1 MHRIA
6 ATPGGWQSG
15 QEGVVFIEQDPADIV
30 ILTAADTDIQTLA
43 AALLQLPADF
53 PTVRATNLLNLQQ
66 QLTIDTY
73 ADDVLSK
80 AKAIAIR
87 LLGGQAYWSYG
98 LEVVKEL
105 VQTTGAELIAL
116 PGDDRPD
123 LDLMSQSTL
132 GLSDVDR
139 LWKYFLEGG
148 VPNIVAGLQA
158 IANQTCGTHYDIPPV
173 QLLPSIGLY
182 SPQRL
187 KESVAGK
194 SPTSGGLRGPAEFR
208 GPAESKDPD
217 SPLHIGILLYRA
229 HVLSANIAPI
239 DALCHALT
247 QQGIATTCL
256 YTYSLKDPELPAA
269 LLEHFRDRASIDV
282 LINTTSFS
290 LAKLNSDGAN
300 VAAWQALNVPVIQAI
315 ASGISEEQWRDSPQG
330 LSPRDIAMNVALPEV
345 DGRLIGRA
353 ISFKSVQQRDD
364 LLQTEVVRYEPVS
377 DRVEFVAQLAANWAR
392 LRQTAVGDRRVALIL
407 ANYPNRDGRLAN
419 GVGLD
424 TPESCVR
431 ILQAMQQAG
440 YDLPEIPDTSA
451 ELMDSL
457 TRAVTNDPEGL
468 QLRSVKQALSADSY
482 RQWFQHIPASAR
494 EAIVERWGEAP
505 VDDIPIAGIQ
515 LGKVFVGIQP
525 SRGYDLD
532 PSLNY
537 HSPDLVPP
545 HRYLAFYAWLRS
557 EFGVQAIAHIGKH
570 GNLEWLPGKG
580 IALANTCF
588 PEIAF
593 GPIPHLYPFIVN
605 DPGEGAQAKRRA
617 QAAIVD
623 HLTPPLT
630 RAELYGPLLELERLI
645 DEYYEAQSLDP
656 RRLPLIQPQ
665 ILKLLEQEQLLP
677 DIEAASKTS
686 DVSAV
691 LTQLDGYLCELKEA
705 QIRDGLHIL
714 GQFPRGQQGIDLL
727 ASLARFPGAGQV
739 GLTQAI
745 SQDFALSF
753 DPHTADLADSYSDLP
768 IPLHQLL
775 GRDCRVVGDAIESL
789 ELLSNQWISQL
800 IADDPYEPA
809 PLPASKDCL
818 EWIQTNL
825 WPKLQQTSLEIQAI
839 LDGLNGRY
847 IASGPSGAPT
857 RGRSDVLPTGRNF
870 YSVDIRAIPTET
882 AWTVGQKAADAA
894 VERYMQE
901 EGDYPKT
908 LGLSVWGTSTMR
920 TGGDD
925 WAQALSLIGVR
936 PVWEGLSRRV
946 VDFEILPV
954 SVLGRPRVDVTLRIS
969 GFFRDAFPNLISLF
983 DSAVQAVAKLKD
995 ESDLDNPICARIH
1008 QDTAYWQE
1016 QGLPKSQAQ
1025 QRASYRIFGSKP
1037 GAYGAGLQG
1046 LIEAQNW
1053 SSDADLA
1060 RAYLNW
1066 SGYAY
1071 TGAAKGHA
1079 APEAFEQRLQQL
1091 QIVLHNQDNREH
1103 DLLDSDDYYQFQGGM
1118 TATVRTLAGQAPK
1131 TYFGDNS
1138 RPTVPKVR
1146 SLDQEIR
1153 RVYRSRVINPKWI
1166 AGAMRHGYKGAFEMV
1181 ATLDYL
1187 FAYDAT
1193 THCVADFMYEGVA
1206 NNYVLDDRV
1215 QDFVRKVNPWALRD
1229 MSERLLE
1236 AHQRGMWTEA
1246 SPEILEAIEL
1256 VMLEAERDIEGTST
1270 LASV

>member
-6 ATPGGWQSG
+6 SAPGGWQPG
-15 QEGVVFIEQDPADIV
+15 QEGVIFIEQQPGEIAF
-30 ILTAADTDIQTLA
+30 LTAADTDIQTLA
-43 AALLQLPADF
+43 AAIAQLPDNF
-53 PTVRATNLLNLQQ
+53 PQVRAVNLLNLQQ

-73 ADDVLSK
+73 ADDVLSG

-105 VQTTGAELIAL
+105 VQHTGAELIVL

-123 LDLMSQSTL
+123 LNLMSQSTL
-132 GLSDVDR
+132 GLNDIDR

-148 VPNIVAGLQA
+148 VHNVSEGLKA
-158 IANQTCGTHYDIPPV
+158 IANLACDTKYDVEPV
-173 QLLPSIGLY
+173 QSLPNIGLY
-182 SPQRL
+182 HPEGTSH
-187 KESVAGK
+187 K
-194 SPTSGGLRGPAEFR
+194 SPTSGGFR
-208 GPAESKDPD
+208 GPESPI
-217 SPLHIGILLYRA
+217 SIGILLYRA
-229 HVLSANIAPI
+229 HVLSANTAPI
-239 DALCHALT
+239 DALLQTLEQKGASV
-247 QQGIATTCL
+247 TCL
-256 YTYSLKDPELPAA
+256 YTYSLKDPELPAQ
-269 LLEHFRDRASIDV
+269 LLEHFRDRNSIDV

-290 LAKLNSDGAN
+290 LAKLNCDEQS
-300 VAAWQALNVPVIQAI
+300 VAAWQALDVPVIQAI
-315 ASGISEEQWRDSPQG
+315 VSGISEQQWQDSSQG

-353 ISFKSVQQRDD
+353 ISFKSVEQTDD
-364 LLQTEVVRYEPVS
+364 CLQTEVVRYKPVP
-377 DRVEFVAQLAANWAR
+377 DRVEFVAQLAVNWGR
-392 LRQTAVGDRRVALIL
+392 LRQTPASDRKVALVL

-431 ILQAMQQAG
+431 ILAALNQVGYRIPEVPSSSAG
-440 YDLPEIPDTSA
+440 
-451 ELMDSL
+451 LMDWL
-457 TRAVTNDPEGL
+457 TKSVTNDPESKQLRPVRQSLSAANYREWFDGLPDVAREEIVTQWGEPPNDDIPVPGL
-468 QLRSVKQALSADSY
+468 QLGNL
-482 RQWFQHIPASAR
+482 
-494 EAIVERWGEAP
+494 
-505 VDDIPIAGIQ
+505 
-515 LGKVFVGIQP
+515 FVGIQP

-532 PSLNY
+532 PTLSY

-545 HRYLAFYAWLRS
+545 HAYLAFYAWLRW
-557 EFGVQAIAHIGKH
+557 EFGVEAIAHIGKH

-580 IALANTCF
+580 VALSKICF

-630 RAELYGPLLELERLI
+630 RAELYGPLIELERLI

-665 ILKLLEQEQLLP
+665 IIKLLEQEQLLA
-677 DIEAASKTS
+677 DIEVSVDRTVSNRIANP
-686 DVSAV
+686 DVSEV
-691 LTQLDGYLCELKEA
+691 LNQLDGYLCELKEA
-705 QIRDGLHIL
+705 QIRDGLHVL
-714 GQFPRGQQGIDLL
+714 GQFPPGQQGIDLL
-727 ASLARFPGAGQV
+727 ASLARFPGASQE

-745 SQDFALSF
+745 AADYQLGF
-753 DPHTADLADSYSDLP
+753 DPLTAEFAEACGNLPSDL
-768 IPLHQLL
+768 QVLL
-775 GRDCRVVGDAIESL
+775 DKDCRLIGDAIEAI
-789 ELLSNQWISQL
+789 ELLANQWLSQL
-800 IADDPYEPA
+800 VNGKQLSPSPGARSQA
-809 PLPASKDCL
+809 CL
-818 EWIQTNL
+818 DWIQTKL
-825 WPKLQQTSLEIQAI
+825 WPKLQQTPQEIQAI
-839 LDGLNGRY
+839 LNGLDGRY
-847 IASGPSGAPT
+847 IPSGPSGAPT

-882 AWTVGQKAADAA
+882 AWMVGQKAADKTI
-894 VERYMQE
+894 ERYMQE

-925 WAQALSLIGVR
+925 WAQALALMGVK

-946 VDFEILPV
+946 VDFEILPL

-983 DSAVQAVAKLKD
+983 DSAVQAVALQTD
-995 ESDLDNPICARIH
+995 ESPQENPIRARIQ
-1008 QDTAYWQE
+1008 QDTIYWQN
-1016 QGLPKSQAQ
+1016 QGLPEAQAL

-1053 SSDADLA
+1053 SSEADLA
-1060 RAYLNW
+1060 QAYLNW

-1071 TGAAKGHA
+1071 TGATKGHA
-1079 APEAFEQRLQQL
+1079 APEALQQRLQQL

-1118 TATVRTLAGQAPK
+1118 TAAVKTLAGQAPK

-1138 RPTVPKVR
+1138 RPSVPKVR
-1146 SLDQEIR
+1146 SLEQEIR
-1153 RVYRSRVINPKWI
+1153 RVYRSRVVNPKWI

-1193 THCVADFMYEGVA
+1193 TSCVADFMYEGVA
-1206 NNYVLDDRV
+1206 NSYVLEERV
-1215 QDFVRKVNPWALRD
+1215 QDFVRQVNPWALRD
-1229 MSERLLE
+1229 MAERLLE
-1236 AHQRGMWTEA
+1236 ANQRGLWGNA
-1246 SPEILEAIEL
+1246 SPELLEAIEL
-1256 VMLEAERDIEGTST
+1256 VMLEAEGEIEA
-1270 LASV
+1270 ASSPV

>member
-6 ATPGGWQSG
+6 AAPGGWQPG

-43 AALLQLPADF
+43 AALPTLPDDF
-53 PTVRATNLLNLQQ
+53 PSVRATNLLNLQQ

-87 LLGGQAYWSYG
+87 LLGGQSYWSYG

-105 VQTTGAELIAL
+105 VQNTGATLIVL

-148 VPNIVAGLQA
+148 VRNIAAGLQA
-158 IANQTCGTHYDIPPV
+158 IANQACGTHYDFTPV
-173 QLLPSIGLY
+173 QPLPTIGLY
-182 SPQRL
+182 HPQKL
-187 KESVAGK
+187 TGPANGK
-194 SPTSGGLRGPAEFR
+194 SPTCGEFR
-208 GPAESKDPD
+208 GPKES
-217 SPLHIGILLYRA
+217 SALHIGILLYRA
-229 HVLSANIAPI
+229 HVISANTAPI
-239 DALCHALT
+239 DALCHTLA

-256 YTYSLKDPELPAA
+256 YTYSLKDPELPAQ
-269 LLEHFRDRASIDV
+269 LLEHFRDRSPIDV

-300 VAAWQALNVPVIQAI
+300 VAVWQALDVPVIQAI
-315 ASGISEEQWRDSPQG
+315 ASGISEDQWRDSPQG

-353 ISFKSVQQRDD
+353 ISFKSVQQRDAR
-364 LLQTEVVRYEPVS
+364 LQTEVVRYEPVS
-377 DRVEFVAQLAANWAR
+377 DRVEFIAQLAVNWAR
-392 LRQTAVGDRRVALIL
+392 LRKTEVSNRKVALVL
-407 ANYPNRDGRLAN
+407 ANYPNRDGQLAN

-424 TPESCVR
+424 TPASCAR

-440 YDLPEIPDTSA
+440 YDCPDIPNSSA
-451 ELMDSL
+451 ELMGLL
-457 TRAVTNDPEGL
+457 TRTVTNDPEGL
-468 QLRSVKQALSADSY
+468 KLRPIEQTLPAASY
-482 RQWFQHIPASAR
+482 RQWFQQLPVVAR
-494 EAIVERWGEAP
+494 KAIAERWGEP
-505 VDDIPIAGIQ
+505 PTEDIPIAGIQ
-515 LGKVFVGIQP
+515 LATVFVGIQP

-545 HRYLAFYAWLRS
+545 HRYLAFYLWLRS
-557 EFGVQAIAHIGKH
+557 SFGVQAIAHIGKH

-580 IALANTCF
+580 IALSNTCF

-617 QAAIVD
+617 QAAIID

-630 RAELYGPLLELERLI
+630 RAELYGPLLDLERLI

-656 RRLPLIQPQ
+656 NRLPLIQPQ

-677 DIEAASKTS
+677 DIEATAEENT
-686 DVSAV
+686 VSTV

-714 GQFPRGQQGIDLL
+714 GQFPKGQQGIDLL

-745 SQDFALSF
+745 AQ
-753 DPHTADLADSYSDLP
+753 DLALNCDPLTTDLAQPYSGLP
-768 IPLHQLL
+768 SPLHQLL
-775 GRDCRVVGDAIESL
+775 GRPCRVVGDAIEAL
-789 ELLSNQWISQL
+789 ELLSNQWLSQL
-800 IADDPYEPA
+800 ISEHPYDPA
-809 PLPASKDCL
+809 PLPISKECL
-818 EWIQTNL
+818 EWIETNL
-825 WPKLQQTSLEIQAI
+825 WPKLQQTPFEIQAI
-839 LDGLNGRY
+839 LDGLDGRY

-882 AWTVGQKAADAA
+882 AWMVGQKAADAA

-901 EGDYPKT
+901 EGNYPNT

-983 DSAVQAVAKLKD
+983 DSAVQAVAKLED
-995 ESDLDNPICARIH
+995 ESNLDNPIRARIK

-1016 QGLPKSQAQ
+1016 QGLAADQAQ

-1118 TATVRTLAGQAPK
+1118 TAAVRTLAEKAPK

-1138 RPTVPKVR
+1138 RPTAPKVR

-1166 AGAMRHGYKGAFEMV
+1166 AGAMRHGYKGAFEMA

-1206 NNYVLDDRV
+1206 NRYVLDERV
-1215 QDFVRKVNPWALRD
+1215 QEFVRSVNPWALRD

-1236 AHQRGMWTEA
+1236 AHQRGLWAEA
-1246 SPEILEAIEL
+1246 TPEILEAIEL
-1256 VMLEAERDIEGTST
+1256 VMLEAEGDIEQTSA
-1270 LASV
+1270 LATV